1 MNEWSNV
8 IAAFINSGVVIGV
21 VQLIKKWLP
30 VLNDKV
36 PWIIPI
42 LAGAIGPG
50 IAVIQNW
57 LSTVLGVPID
67 LSPIAAIFT
76 GGTAVA
82 LYQVGKQAS
91 KGNIPK

>member
-8 IAAFINSGVVIGV
+8 IAAFINSGVVLGL

-30 VLNDKV
+30 VLNEKI
-36 PWIIPI
+36 PWVLPI
-42 LAGAIGPG
+42 LAGAIGPA
-50 IAVIQNW
+50 IAAIQSW
-57 LSTVLGVPID
+57 LATVLGVPID